1 MFISSAFAQTV
12 AQESVAQSDTA
23 LRAIVQFIFIFFILY
38 WFLIRPQR
46 KRIKQHE
53 ADLNAIVTGSTVLI
67 AGIEGKVTK
76 VLDAE
81 RLEVEI
87 APHTTTTVYKAYISE
102 VIKK

>member
-12 AQESVAQSDTA
+12 AQESVTPPDSF
-23 LRAIVQFIFIFFILY
+23 LKAIVQFVFIFFVLY

-53 ADLNAIVTGSTVLI
+53 ADLNAIVTGSTVVV

-87 APHTTTTVYKAYISE
+87 APHTSITVYRAYISE